1 MSSNRHIRTAKI
13 LSLNCTLT
21 MTKMKILIVEDEA
34 AIRGMLT
41 IVLEQAGFTAIAAT
55 EVESAQKILADSY
68 PDLILLDW
76 MLPGTSG
83 VEWARRLKKDLSY
96 KDLPIILLTARGEE
110 EDKVRGLEIGADDYL
125 TKPFSPKELVARI
138 RAVLRRS
145 GKLQGATQ
153 ITLGDLILDTEQH
166 RLTIGEQQ
174 LDVSPTE
181 FRLMQFFMTHPNKVF
196 SRTQLLD
203 QVWGRNVY
211 IEERTV
217 DVHIRRLRKILGD
230 YGKEDL
236 VQTVRGFGYRF
247 SLID

>member
-1 MSSNRHIRTAKI
+1 MSKI
-13 LSLNCTLT
+13 N
-21 MTKMKILIVEDEA
+21 ILIVEDEA

-41 IVLEQAGFTAIAAT
+41 IVLEQAGFAPIAAA
-55 EVESAQKILADSY
+55 EVDSAQKILADSC
-68 PDLILLDW
+68 PDLVLLDW
-76 MLPGTSG
+76 MLPGISG
-83 VEWARRLKKDLSY
+83 VEWARRLKKDSSFR
-96 KDLPIILLTARGEE
+96 DLPIILLTARGEE

-153 ITLGDLILDTEQH
+153 ITLGGLILDTEQH
-166 RLTIGEQQ
+166 RLTIGDKQ

-181 FRLMQFFMTHPNKVF
+181 FRLMQFFMTHPDKVF

-203 QVWGRNVY
+203 QVWGRSVY

-247 SLID
+247 SLLD